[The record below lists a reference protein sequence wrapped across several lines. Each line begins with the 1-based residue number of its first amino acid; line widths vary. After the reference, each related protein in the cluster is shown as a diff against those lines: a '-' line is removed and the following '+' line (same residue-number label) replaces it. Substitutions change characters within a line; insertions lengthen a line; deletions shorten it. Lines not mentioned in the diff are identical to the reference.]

1 MMISPECYIDQYKNA
16 SYRELIEARQEL
28 IEKLR
33 ALENYFKE
41 PKETHTIMINP
52 SEDVQYK
59 MCLKY
64 LESLSAIMIKRAP
77 ELTGEPY
84 IDFPDESE

>member
-28 IEKLR
+28 IEKLC
-33 ALENYFKE
+33 ALENYFE
-41 PKETHTIMINP
+41 GPEETHTIVIDP

-59 MCLKY
+59 TCLQY
-64 LESLSAIMIKRAP
+64 LESLIAIMIKRAP